1 MLSDRRQTDMTAK
14 ADVLVIGRLVEACEA
29 CEALESPILAVVE
42 ASRIGVKVKVVRVTR
57 HAELI
62 CSWDQL
68 RLCRVN
74 LLMHLLDRAVRM
86 VIEQ

>member
-1 MLSDRRQTDMTAK
+1 MTAN
-14 ADVLVIGRLVEACEA
+14 ADVLVIRRLVEACEA

-62 CSWDQL
+62 CNWDQV

-74 LLMHLLDRAVRM
+74 SLIPILDKAVRM

>member
-1 MLSDRRQTDMTAK
+1 MTGTTAQ
-14 ADVLVIGRLVEACEA
+14 LIIGRLCETCEA
-29 CEALESPILAVVE
+29 CEALESPLLAVVE
-42 ASRIGVKVKVVRVTR
+42 ASRVGAKIKVVRVSR

-74 LLMHLLDRAVRM
+74 PLMHLLDRAVRM